1 VRRILV
7 VDDEADFLTVLSMA
21 LEMREYYP
29 TTAAD
34 GELALESLRHA
45 AAEGTPFHAM
55 LLDMSMPNVDGW
67 QVLRQVRKDPAL
79 KNLPI
84 VAVTGRVTSLDD
96 RSRMAAYG
104 AIFVDKR
111 NDYVEK
117 VLEVIEGL
125 CGSDARDAEG

>member
-1 VRRILV
+1 MRRILV

-21 LEMREYYP
+21 LEMREYHP

-34 GELALESLRHA
+34 GEVAMALLRDA
-45 AAEGTPFHAM
+45 AARGEPFHAM

-125 CGSDARDAEG
+125 CGSDDRDAEG